1 VVDDGRH
8 AEDLIRPGEAARMLQ
23 ISIQRLHML
32 VEEGYIKPAERW
44 PSGYRRYDRAEIER
58 FRKTLEVA

>member
-1 VVDDGRH
+1 
-8 AEDLIRPGEAARMLQ
+8 MLQ